1 MEPCYLSFFLE
12 KSTPVYGG
20 AIGTIL
26 FSPITSIKNGD
37 KANNLLLKFP
47 NHVGTHIDFPYH
59 FDEKGL
65 KCEDYPASF
74 WVFDKVGLLN
84 CRVEEVPEKI
94 NDISIDVEI
103 LLLKTGFGKLRGS
116 EEYWKAQPVIPSSY
130 GDLLK
135 SAFPKLRIF
144 GFDLIS
150 LTSNL
155 NKAEG
160 KEAHINF
167 LIKNNI
173 LILEDMDLKNLIERP
188 SKIIVSP
195 LQIFN
200 ADGVPCTVIAF

>member
-1 MEPCYLSFFLE
+1 MEPFYLSFFLE

-20 AIGTIL
+20 AKDTII

-47 NHVGTHIDFPYH
+47 NHVGTHIDFPFH
-59 FDEKGL
+59 FDENGL
-65 KCEDYPASF
+65 KCQDYPASF
-74 WVFDKVGLLN
+74 WVFDKVGFLN
-84 CRVEEVPEKI
+84 CRVEELPEKI
-94 NDISIDVEI
+94 KEISNDVEI
-103 LLLKTGFGKLRGS
+103 LFLKTGFGKLRGS
-116 EEYWKAQPVIPSSY
+116 EEYWKEQPVIPSSY

-135 SAFPKLRIF
+135 SAFPELRVF

-160 KEAHINF
+160 KEAHLNF
-167 LIKNNI
+167 LIKNKI
-173 LILEDMDLKNLIERP
+173 LILEDMNLENLIEIP

-195 LQIFN
+195 LQIIN